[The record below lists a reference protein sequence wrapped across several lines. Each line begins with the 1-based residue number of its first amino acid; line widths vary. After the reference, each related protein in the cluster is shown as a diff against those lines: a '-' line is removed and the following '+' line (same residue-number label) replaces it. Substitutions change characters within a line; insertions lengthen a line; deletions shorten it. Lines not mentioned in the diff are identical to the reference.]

1 MPYKF
6 VNSSLDTRAHTINME
21 STTGFYYENG
31 NGKDSEYTAATT
43 ALGTSYRTTYCN
55 PHIGTNGYYAVKG
68 SNNAI
73 TWLSF
78 VYELYRGQQTWC
90 IYRMGFRNEF
100 KGKVHF
106 KIVSFSGG
114 AGTSGA
120 TSTILDADGQA
131 EVTWTDGAFMD
142 SGHIPAHSLYI
153 GSYTSS
159 RYAITITA
167 TSTQGEVISL
177 HFPLVF
183 LSTTTQNGRPGGIW
197 TIWSTV
203 TGTGY
208 SSTNILTSN
217 LKSEFTPPSEFY
229 TTPTTLN
236 LENKTFKYAVYE

>member
-1 MPYKF
+1 
-6 VNSSLDTRAHTINME
+6 V
-21 STTGFYYENG
+21 
-31 NGKDSEYTAATT
+31 
-43 ALGTSYRTTYCN
+43 SY
-55 PHIGTNGYYAVKG
+55 
-68 SNNAI
+68 SN
-73 TWLSF
+73 
-78 VYELYRGQQTWC
+78 
-90 IYRMGFRNEF
+90 
-100 KGKVHF
+100 
-106 KIVSFSGG
+106 G
-114 AGTSGA
+114 AGTSGS
-120 TSTILDADGQA
+120 TSTILDADGQV
-131 EVTWTDGAFMD
+131 EVTWTGEAYMA
-142 SGHIPAHSLYI
+142 SGHIPSHSLYI

-183 LSTTTQNGRPGGIW
+183 LSTTTQNGRSGGIW

-217 LKSEFTPPSEFY
+217 LQSEFTPPSEFY